1 MNDTAVPQDDKTMA
15 LIAHISGIFVSFI
28 GPLVIWLMNKDKPEK
43 GWLNEQSKEALNFQ
57 ITIAI
62 AMVAAVI
69 LTVVSFGILFF
80 VPMLVGLA
88 GLVLCIMAAMK
99 VNEGVSYR
107 YPFAL
112 RLIK

>member
-43 GWLNEQSKEALNFQ
+43 SWLNEQSKEALNFQ